1 MREGEGKECLCL
13 LLLLLYL
20 HWGAG
25 KEGDHLI
32 TKAVDSEPC
41 LTHRVLQFVSLID
54 DESRPRD
61 GAQSE
66 REGRE

>member
-1 MREGEGKECLCL
+1 MREGRSKKECLC

-25 KEGDHLI
+25 KQGDHLI

-41 LTHRVLQFVSLID
+41 LAHRVLQFVSLID

>member
-1 MREGEGKECLCL
+1 M
-13 LLLLLYL
+13 LYL

-25 KEGDHLI
+25 KQGDHLI

-41 LTHRVLQFVSLID
+41 LAHRVLQFVSLID